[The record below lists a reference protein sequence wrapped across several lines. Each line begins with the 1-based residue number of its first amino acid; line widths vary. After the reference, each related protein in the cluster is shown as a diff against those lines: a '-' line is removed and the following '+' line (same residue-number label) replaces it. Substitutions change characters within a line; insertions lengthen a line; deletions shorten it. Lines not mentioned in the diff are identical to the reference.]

1 MGQFRECLFMQIIGK
16 NHQIIPSFSK
26 KFFFGRVNLI
36 KNQDIRD
43 TEDYLQSQYRF
54 YRESIL
60 TKSRKAGSVHL
71 IV

>member
-26 KFFFGRVNLI
+26 KFIFGRVNLI

-60 TKSRKAGSVHL
+60 TKSQKVRSTGYV
-71 IV
+71 I